1 MARRFRGKSLHKV
14 DAKGRVSIPAPFRRV
29 LEEGD
34 PDWRPGENPQLI
46 IVHGS
51 NEGQCLE
58 GYSLKSMD
66 EIDELIEQLPHFSPE
81 REYLETILG
90 TESDYASVDENGRMV
105 LSKALRD
112 MIGVGKEAVFVG
124 KGNRFQI
131 WEPQAYE
138 AELARLREWAAS
150 QDNPKAMLYRSKAEG

>member
-1 MARRFRGKSLHKV
+1 VARRFRGKSLHKV

>member
-1 MARRFRGKSLHKV
+1 MARRFRGKSVHKV
-14 DAKGRVSIPAPFRRV
+14 DTKGRVSIPAPFRRV

-34 PDWRPGENPQLI
+34 PDWRSGESPQLV

-51 NEGQCLE
+51 SDGQCLE

-66 EIDELIEQLPHFSPE
+66 EIDDLIEALPHFSPE

-112 MIGVGKEAVFVG
+112 RIFVDKEAVFVG

-131 WEPQAYE
+131 WEPAAYE
-138 AELARLREWAAS
+138 AELARLRDWAAT
-150 QDNPKAMLYRSKAEG
+150 QDNPKAMLYRSKPEG

>member
-150 QDNPKAMLYRSKAEG
+150 QDNPKAMLYRSKTEG

>member
-14 DAKGRVSIPAPFRRV
+14 DAKGRVSIPASFRRV

-34 PDWRPGENPQLI
+34 PDWPANDTPQFV
-46 IVHGS
+46 IVYGS

-58 GYSLKSMD
+58 GYSLKSID
-66 EIDELIEQLPHFSPE
+66 EIDDLIEELPHFSPE

-90 TESDYASVDENGRMV
+90 TESEYATVDNSGRMV
-105 LSKALRD
+105 LSQALKD
-112 MIGVGKEAVFVG
+112 KIGLDKEAVFVG

-131 WEPQAYE
+131 WEPSAYE
-138 AELARLREWAAS
+138 AELARLREWAAT
-150 QDNPKAMLYRSKAEG
+150 QDNPKAVLYRRKSEG